1 MTASANAHLPP
12 GQIVATRRRHLPWAW
27 MLMLLAL
34 PASVLAALCVGRYP
48 LAMSQVSSVLAG
60 LALPD
65 SLSAWLPSVSATEHR
80 VVLQVRLPR
89 VLLAVLAGSSLAMCG
104 AALQGAFR
112 NPLVGPQILG
122 ISSGAAFGGCAAIL
136 LFSSLWATLGL
147 AFAGGLLAV
156 AIVYALGRS
165 NGRTTILMLVLA
177 GVVTSAF
184 FSALISLTTYF
195 ADTNDSLPAIVFW
208 LMGSF
213 ATATY
218 TKLAA
223 AVLPI
228 AGGMALLYALR
239 FRINVLSLGDEQA
252 SAMGIAVEPLRWLLL
267 GCATLVVSASV
278 AVSGT
283 VGWVGLVVPHIARM
297 LVGPDHQR
305 LLPASALIGGT
316 YMVWVDTVARSATSA
331 EIPLGV
337 ITALIGAPLF
347 AWLLRRAQGRGAHH
361 A

>member
-1 MTASANAHLPP
+1 MTACAERNPAR
-12 GQIVATRRRHLPWAW
+12 GDDRRRAWPWW
-27 MLMLLAL
+27 LMIAAAPLSA
-34 PASVLAALCVGRYP
+34 LAALCVGRYALP
-48 LAMSQVSSVLAG
+48 ASHVGAALAG
-60 LALPD
+60 WALPD
-65 SLSAWLPSVSATEHR
+65 GLASWLPAVADAERR
-80 VVLQVRLPR
+80 VVLLVRLPR
-89 VLLAVLAGSSLAMCG
+89 VLLALLAGSSLALCG

-136 LFSSLWATLGL
+136 LFSSLWATLGF

-156 AIVYALGRS
+156 AIVYLLGRS
-165 NGRTTILMLVLA
+165 RGRTTILMLVLA

-184 FSALISLTTYF
+184 FSALISLATYF
-195 ADTNDSLPAIVFW
+195 ADPYDSLPAIVFW

-213 ATATY
+213 ATASY
-218 TKLAA
+218 VKLGA
-223 AVLPI
+223 AVAPI
-228 AGGMALLYALR
+228 AAGMGLLFALR

-252 SAMGIAVEPLRWLLL
+252 SAMGLAVEPLRWMLL

-297 LVGPDHQR
+297 LVGPDHR
-305 LLPASALIGGT
+305 VLLPASALLGGT

-331 EIPLGV
+331 EIPLGA
-337 ITALIGAPLF
+337 ITALVGAPLF
-347 AWLLRRAQGRGAHH
+347 AWLLRRTQGREAGH

>member
-1 MTASANAHLPP
+1 
-12 GQIVATRRRHLPWAW
+12 
-27 MLMLLAL
+27 
-34 PASVLAALCVGRYP
+34 
-48 LAMSQVSSVLAG
+48 
-60 LALPD
+60 
-65 SLSAWLPSVSATEHR
+65 
-80 VVLQVRLPR
+80 
-89 VLLAVLAGSSLAMCG
+89 VLLSVLAGSSLALCG

-156 AIVYALGRS
+156 AIVYLLGRTQ
-165 NGRTTILMLVLA
+165 GRTTILMLVLA

-184 FSALISLTTYF
+184 FSALISLATYF
-195 ADTNDSLPAIVFW
+195 ADPNDSLPAIVFW

-213 ATATY
+213 ATASY
-218 TKLAA
+218 VKLAA
-223 AVLPI
+223 AALPI
-228 AGGMALLYALR
+228 ALGMGLLYALR

-252 SAMGIAVEPLRWLLL
+252 SAMGIAVEPLRWVLL

-297 LVGPDHQR
+297 LVGPDHR
-305 LLPASALIGGT
+305 VLLPASALLGGT

-347 AWLLRRAQGRGAHH
+347 AWLLRRTQGRGAHH